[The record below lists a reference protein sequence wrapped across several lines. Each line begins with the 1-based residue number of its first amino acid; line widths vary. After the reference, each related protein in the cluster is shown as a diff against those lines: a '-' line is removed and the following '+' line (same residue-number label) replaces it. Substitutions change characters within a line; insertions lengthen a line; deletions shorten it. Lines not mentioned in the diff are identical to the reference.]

1 MMKLLLD
8 THALIWLANNPEN
21 LSSLAVELIQDR
33 SNDLLLSVV
42 SVWEMAIKLQLGK
55 LQLNRSL
62 SSLIITQQQVNDLQI
77 LTVQL
82 VHVLAVESLPVYH
95 KDPFDRLL
103 IAQAITENLPILS
116 VDEVFDH
123 YPIQRLWAN

>member
-1 MMKLLLD
+1 
-8 THALIWLANNPEN
+8 
-21 LSSLAVELIQDR
+21 
-33 SNDLLLSVV
+33 
-42 SVWEMAIKLQLGK
+42 MAIKLQLGK

-82 VHVLAVESLPVYH
+82 VHVLTVESLPDYH

-116 VDEVFDH
+116 RAFSFSGLNYIFLVALAAD
-123 YPIQRLWAN
+123 RC